1 MNKIFGLKHLIIVAV
16 CAILIAVLS
25 VFARKLKFKTVAK
38 TLFGVGIVSEI
49 IKIFYY
55 IVTNEAKYGGLLPKT
70 DLPFHLCSIQ
80 IIFIAIIVI
89 SNNEKLKRFILSFMV
104 PSCLFGGVA
113 AILIATNS
121 SLNGLFVIT
130 GQYFLYHV
138 AITVFAIYVLTSKE
152 IKLDIKDYFNCLKFL
167 LIMMF
172 FAIYVNSAVSS
183 DLITTNF
190 MYVVDPPQSG
200 LPFLNENHGW
210 LVYIAH
216 YATTI
221 ILCVSLCYIKPIVN
235 ALKEKFSKKEVAVL
249 EVAVTKEDEI
259 DG

>member
-1 MNKIFGLKHLIIVAV
+1 MHTIFGVKHLIIVAV
-16 CAILIAVLS
+16 CAVLIAVLS
-25 VFARKLKFKTVAK
+25 VLSRKLKFKTVAK
-38 TLFGVGIVSEI
+38 ALFGVGIVSEI

-80 IIFIAIIVI
+80 IIFIAIVVI
-89 SNNEKLKRFILSFMV
+89 SNNDKLKRFILSFMV
-104 PSCLFGGVA
+104 PSCLFGGIA
-113 AILIATNS
+113 AIFLATSS

-138 AITVFAIYVLTSKE
+138 AITVFAIYLLTSKE
-152 IKLDIKDYFNCLKFL
+152 IELGLKDYFNCLKFL

-172 FAIYVNSAVSS
+172 FAIYINSAVSS
-183 DLITTNF
+183 DAVTTNF
-190 MYVVDPPQSG
+190 MYVVNPPQSG

-216 YATTI
+216 YACVILFGVTI
-221 ILCVSLCYIKPIVN
+221 CYVKPIVN
-235 ALKEKFSKKEVAVL
+235 ALKAKFSANKVAVL
-249 EVAVTKEDEI
+249 ETATTEVDADNE
-259 DG
+259 